1 VMAASAFGAYS
12 AEYRQEG
19 RDLRVTRRMSGRR
32 GTEPPEQIAALV
44 AWLHE
49 VARDDVKYIV
59 LEAPN

>member
-1 VMAASAFGAYS
+1 VAATSAFGAYT
-12 AEYRQEG
+12 AEYRQDG
-19 RDLRVTRRMSGRR
+19 RELRVTRRMSGRR
-32 GTEPPEQIAALV
+32 GTAPPEQISALV